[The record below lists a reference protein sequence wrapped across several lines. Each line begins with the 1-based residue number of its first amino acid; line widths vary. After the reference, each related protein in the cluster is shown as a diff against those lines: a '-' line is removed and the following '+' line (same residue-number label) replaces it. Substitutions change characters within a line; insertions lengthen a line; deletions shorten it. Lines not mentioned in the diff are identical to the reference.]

1 MFSKFKDALPGMMTL
16 RLINSFNEIAS
27 HSSSHNSNTHWQS
40 LVDHGYNFLIFPST
54 SSRYEISSRY
64 IDTVLSPR
72 AFGAY
77 VSLLVLNH
85 WATKMY
91 EMEDRRLS
99 QYFSYHFHDSKRYLV
114 DHCQELKIDAFE
126 ANLVIRLIE

>member
-27 HSSSHNSNTHWQS
+27 HSTSHNSNSNWHS
-40 LVDHGYNFLIFPST
+40 LVNNGYNFLIFPCT
-54 SSRYEISSRY
+54 SYPYQISSRY
-64 IDTVLSPR
+64 IDTELSPR

-77 VSLLVLNH
+77 VSLQVLNH

-91 EMEDRRLS
+91 EMEDSRLS
-99 QYFSYHFHDSKRYLV
+99 QYFNYHFHDSKRYLV
-114 DHCQELKIDAFE
+114 DHCHELQIDPFE
-126 ANLVIRLIE
+126 ANLVIRLVE